1 MTADEHYMTRCLE
14 LAQQAWGRTSPNPLV
29 GAVIVQAGQVVGEGF
44 HPQAGQ
50 PHAEVFALRAAGDQA
65 RGATL
70 YVNLEPCNHFGRTPP
85 CTEAVIQAGIRRVV
99 VGMIDPDPRV
109 AGSGIARLRQA
120 GIEVTVGVLAEDCQ
134 ALNEG
139 FCHRVQTG
147 RAFGILKYAMTLDGK
162 IASSTGDSLWITGE
176 AARQWVYR
184 LRSRCDAVIT
194 GGNTVRRDNPALT
207 THGLTPHSPLRVVL
221 SHSLNLPWDA
231 QVWQGDEQRRT
242 LLITPRRAERPA
254 LLEKLQ
260 ALGVEVLE
268 LEPCTPATVVA
279 ELTQRGCNTVLWE
292 CGGTLAAQAIRA
304 GAVQKIMAFIAPKLI
319 GGVQAPTPVGD
330 LGVTQ
335 MQAALALTRCHLET
349 IGQDW
354 LIQGYLPP
362 EPPPLGIMATCD
374 NFV

>member
-1 MTADEHYMTRCLE
+1 MTEDERYMTRCLE

-29 GAVIVQAGQVVGEGF
+29 GAVVVQGGEVVGEGF

-50 PHAEVFALRAAGDQA
+50 PHAEVFALRAAGERA

-85 CTEAVIQAGIRRVV
+85 CTEALIQAGIRRVV

-120 GIEVTVGVLAEDCQ
+120 GMEVTVGVLAEACYT
-134 ALNEG
+134 LNEG

-176 AARQWVYR
+176 AARQRVYT

-221 SHSLNLPWDA
+221 SRSLDLPWDA
-231 QVWQGDEQRRT
+231 QVWQGDDRQRT
-242 LLITPRRAERPA
+242 LLITPRRAQRPE
-254 LLEKLQ
+254 LLDKFQ

-268 LEPCTPATVVA
+268 LEPCHPAAVVA
-279 ELTQRGCNTVLWE
+279 ALAERGCNTVLWE
-292 CGGTLAAQAIRA
+292 CGGHLAAEAIRA
-304 GAVQKIMAFIAPKLI
+304 GAVQKVMAFIAPKII
-319 GGVQAPTPVGD
+319 GGMAAPTPVGD
-330 LGVTQ
+330 LG
-335 MQAALALTRCHLET
+335 LTRMQEALVLERCQWEQV
-349 IGQDW
+349 GQDW
-354 LIQGYLPP
+354 CLSGYVPTP
-362 EPPPLGIMATCD
+362 MAEEPQRISA
-374 NFV
+374 V